1 MNDLFL
7 KINFH
12 HLRNEKERYDST
24 GLIYRPHN
32 FALWLKAEGIF
43 FTLLKQQLSM
53 GNSGELEKGDIVLP
67 S

>member
-7 KINFH
+7 KITFIIRGMKKKDMTQLALFIDH
-12 HLRNEKERYDST
+12 
-24 GLIYRPHN
+24 

-43 FTLLKQQLSM
+43 FTLLKRQLSM